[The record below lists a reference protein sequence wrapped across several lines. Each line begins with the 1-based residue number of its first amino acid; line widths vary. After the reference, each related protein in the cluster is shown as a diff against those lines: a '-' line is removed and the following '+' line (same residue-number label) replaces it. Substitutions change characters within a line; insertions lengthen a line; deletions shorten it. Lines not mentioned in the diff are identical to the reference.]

1 MTEADM
7 TDITGERGRHL
18 ATLASVPLPELVTAA
33 RVQMAAMGANLAGDD
48 DEGDDREDAITH
60 GCAMDAG
67 LVAYITDRPAET
79 LADLAAK
86 AALAAERLAPGHGLT
101 AEERALVL
109 GVLAEVGRFA
119 ECVA

>member
-7 TDITGERGRHL
+7 TATTAERGRHL
-18 ATLASVPLPELVTAA
+18 AILATVPLPELVAAA

-48 DEGDDREDAITH
+48 EEGGDREDAITH

-67 LVAYITDRPAET
+67 LVAYIADRPAET

-86 AALAAERLAPGHGLT
+86 ARLAAERMAPQNGGLT
-101 AEERALVL
+101 AAETALVV
-109 GVLAEVGRFA
+109 GVLGACPRIR
-119 ECVA
+119 